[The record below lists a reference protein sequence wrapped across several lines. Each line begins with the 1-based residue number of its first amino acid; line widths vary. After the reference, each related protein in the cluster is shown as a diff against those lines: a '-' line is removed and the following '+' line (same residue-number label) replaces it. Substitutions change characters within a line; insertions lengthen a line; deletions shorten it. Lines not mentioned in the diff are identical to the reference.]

1 MGDIFNAQDF
11 GATFAALM
19 GIGTHASA
27 STNLIGNGNFATGDF
42 TDWTLFTTNKGT
54 LGSSP
59 NPEVVMFDVTG
70 GGAQNAAKFNVG
82 SADLTNQG
90 GGLLQDITTPAGV
103 LNFST
108 AIASFSRI
116 FNRSAGVF
124 SVLLNGVVE
133 ATDDLG
139 GIADGQELM
148 GSLSFSAPVSAGAQ
162 MVEILITRPFTS
174 LGDRVTPN
182 QYVTDV
188 SATVGGAVPEPSTWA
203 MILIGFAGLGFL
215 CHRKS
220 RRVTI

>member
-1 MGDIFNAQDF
+1 MRKILI

-103 LNFST
+103 LNFSA

-148 GSLSFSAPVSAGAQ
+148 GSLSFSAPVSAAVQ

-174 LGDRVTPN
+174 LGDGVTPN

-188 SATVGGAVPEPSTWA
+188 SATVGGAVAEPSTWA
-203 MILIGFAGLGFL
+203 MILIGFAVLGFL

-220 RRVTI
+220 RGVTI

>member
-1 MGDIFNAQDF
+1 
-11 GATFAALM
+11 
-19 GIGTHASA
+19 
-27 STNLIGNGNFATGDF
+27 
-42 TDWTLFTTNKGT
+42 
-54 LGSSP
+54 
-59 NPEVVMFDVTG
+59 MFDVTG

-103 LNFST
+103 LNFSA

-174 LGDRVTPN
+174 GGDRVTPN

-203 MILIGFAGLGFL
+203 MILIGFAGFGFVSY
-215 CHRKS
+215 RKS
-220 RRVTI
+220 RRDIAI

>member
-1 MGDIFNAQDF
+1 MRKILI

-19 GIGTHASA
+19 GIGMTHASA
-27 STNLIGNGNFATGDF
+27 STNLIANGNFATGDF

-70 GGAQNAAKFNVG
+70 GGAQNAGKFNVG
-82 SADLTNQG
+82 SADLTQQG

-103 LNFST
+103 LNFSA

-116 FNRSAGVF
+116 SNRSAGVF

-174 LGDRVTPN
+174 LGDEVTPN

-215 CHRKS
+215 SHRKS
-220 RRVTI
+220 RRDIAI